1 MTVVISIEGIT
12 IYPDGRLDTK
22 NASRYT
28 GLAEKTM
35 AMMRCKGNGPKFI
48 KRGRIFYF
56 REDLDTWLNAE
67 GRFTSTLQAQ
77 QRARLMSR
85 MRRPANE
92 EFHDL

>member
-1 MTVVISIEGIT
+1 MTVCITNDEIT

-22 NASRYT
+22 NASRYI

-56 REDLDTWLNAE
+56 REDLDTWLNAA
-67 GRFTSTLQAQ
+67 GRFTSTSQAQ
-77 QRARLMSR
+77 QRALLMSR
-85 MRRPANE
+85 MRRPVNE